1 MLTSILLLL
10 TLPSADVAPGTCVS
24 DSRARQTALSPPT
37 SGGEARLDLIRAE
50 AVDEESEEEEFGG
63 QGPPGDFP
71 SSGTNASPLD
81 TIAASI
87 GSPHLRLERD
97 RRGSPRSPPG
107 SMTILPNDR
116 ERGSLG

>member
-71 SSGTNASPLD
+71 SSGTNPV
-81 TIAASI
+81 
-87 GSPHLRLERD
+87 RLTP
-97 RRGSPRSPPG
+97 SQPRSAHPTFVSSETDAGPRAA
-107 SMTILPNDR
+107 LPDQ
-116 ERGSLG
+116 